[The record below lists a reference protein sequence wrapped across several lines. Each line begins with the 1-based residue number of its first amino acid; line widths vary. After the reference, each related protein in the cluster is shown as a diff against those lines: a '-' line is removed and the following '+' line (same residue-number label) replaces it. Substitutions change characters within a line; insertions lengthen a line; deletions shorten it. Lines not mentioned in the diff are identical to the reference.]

1 MSLFGSSDPTNGRLV
16 TDYVRCKSVDQKWF
30 AVLGL
35 SRGKEL
41 RAKPGRKGASRHEL
55 FFRAGFL
62 GGWVNRSLARG
73 KGTVVLFT
81 LPTVVPDKLA
91 P

>member
-1 MSLFGSSDPTNGRLV
+1 MPRMSLNGSSDPTNGRLV

-41 RAKPGRKGASRHEL
+41 RAKPGRKGETSCAYVLQYEVIDQVVSTVPTLGAKEPW
-55 FFRAGFL
+55 FR
-62 GGWVNRSLARG
+62 
-73 KGTVVLFT
+73 
-81 LPTVVPDKLA
+81 
-91 P
+91 